1 MREVEVRLSGW
12 GLAEAM
18 AELRKWLDHHEC
30 TPADFGIVAES
41 SALLVRITFK
51 DDAMA
56 ERFQR
61 EFGRRS

>member
-18 AELRKWLDHHEC
+18 AELRRWLDHHEY
-30 TPADFGIVAES
+30 TPTDFGIVAES
-41 SALLVRITFK
+41 GSLLVRITFR

-61 EFGRRS
+61 EFGSGS